1 MIPVRERCFLMFEG
15 FDSEMIPFF
24 LDLRYHN
31 NKAFMDE
38 NRERY
43 LTHVRGP
50 FCDFIDALGPKLQK
64 EIPDLEIRPAKC
76 LSRINRDIRF
86 SRDKSPYRDHLW
98 ISFRRSAAEKD
109 GLPFFWF
116 EISPEDVSWGMGV
129 WGENPAIMDALRR
142 KIIAFPARVEA
153 LLPTRDNTD
162 LRLSGRD
169 WMRIT
174 VPDGVPDS
182 LRPVYVKR
190 SLYFERVN
198 TRLDWIY
205 SRRIL
210 SRVYRDYMVLLPFY
224 QLLTGLL
231 PDGASA

>member
-1 MIPVRERCFLMFEG
+1 MFEG
-15 FDSEMIPFF
+15 FDSEMIHFF

-43 LTHVRGP
+43 LKYVRGP
-50 FCDFIDALGPKLQK
+50 FCDFIEAIGPKLQK

-98 ISFRRSAAEKD
+98 IAFRQSAADKD

-116 EISPEDVSWGMGV
+116 EISPEDVSWGMGI
-129 WGENPAIMDALRR
+129 WGENPVIMDALRR
-142 KIIAFPARVEA
+142 KIIAFPAQVEEM
-153 LLPTRDNTD
+153 LPDTEKAN

-169 WMRIT
+169 WVRIA
-174 VPDGVPDS
+174 VPDEVPSS

-190 SLYFERVN
+190 SLYYEKRD

-205 SRRIL
+205 SKRIL
-210 SRVYRDYMVLLPFY
+210 SRVYQDYMTLLPFY
-224 QLLTGLL
+224 RLLTGLV
-231 PDGASA
+231 PDEASV